1 MAIKLKDLLNEE
13 MLVKGQD
20 AITDFLIWLERVDP
34 DIDYRTSYGF
44 KEAIKQKAL
53 SLKKKY
59 RIDKL
64 KATDATMARHNTGD
78 PR

>member
-1 MAIKLKDLLNEE
+1 MAIKLKDLLNED

-20 AITDFLIWLERVDP
+20 AITDLLIWLESVDP
-34 DIDYRTSYGF
+34 DVNYRSSYGF

-59 RIDKL
+59 H
-64 KATDATMARHNTGD
+64 TS
-78 PR
+78 